1 MTQAIRVDSRFA
13 TPYRTAKVLGVSK
26 SRTKELIELAGRFTD
41 RLLEHQGAKAGQA
54 GQSVVNGHAKRKSAA
69 RVRRKSSAHGG
80 SKISTTKAR
89 TKTAKA
95 KR

>member
-41 RLLEHQGAKAGQA
+41 RLLGQQVARA
-54 GQSVVNGHAKRKSAA
+54 GQSAVNGRTKRKSAA
-69 RVRRKSSAHGG
+69 SVRRKRSADGG
-80 SKISTTKAR
+80 SKISTTKAKR
-89 TKTAKA
+89 AKA
-95 KR
+95 ER